1 MTKPTGSAQALDVDQ
16 LLHLHN
22 ITKGIARH
30 CEKQLRV
37 YLDALAPLFR
47 PRRVLGDYVEG
58 AIRETVTGAEQNL
71 SQLKDAYDRVCI
83 RPFDLRRGL
92 ATPIDTI
99 STQLQ
104 AHPWQYR
111 YDIAAQKGRRAIT
124 VTAPLTWII
133 SFPSTYT
140 PTMMM
145 DVLAGRQERDTESVR
160 AFVVRALILNLM
172 FQKLPALNAILEGL
186 RYRVEVRK
194 LAPFG
199 DLPLVTVSA
208 PVETI
213 RPSDDLVDIT
223 SALSGGDAFQ
233 EIIDLQALGQLR
245 DPLREQFAE
254 ILRQHGESL

>member
-1 MTKPTGSAQALDVDQ
+1 
-16 LLHLHN
+16 
-22 ITKGIARH
+22 
-30 CEKQLRV
+30 
-37 YLDALAPLFR
+37 
-47 PRRVLGDYVEG
+47 
-58 AIRETVTGAEQNL
+58 
-71 SQLKDAYDRVCI
+71 
-83 RPFDLRRGL
+83 
-92 ATPIDTI
+92 
-99 STQLQ
+99 
-104 AHPWQYR
+104 
-111 YDIAAQKGRRAIT
+111 
-124 VTAPLTWII
+124 
-133 SFPSTYT
+133 
-140 PTMMM
+140 MML
-145 DVLAGRQERDTESVR
+145 DVLAGRQERDAESVR

-172 FQKLPALNAILEGL
+172 FQKLPALTAILEGL

-233 EIIDLQALGQLR
+233 EIIDLQALGKLR